1 MHKLYDFAC
10 KELQELE
17 QKAPNGL
24 SSAEF
29 EYADK
34 LVDFKKNILKTE
46 KLEEESE
53 MGGSSG
59 RGMSRRGW
67 YDGTFEGGSYRSNS
81 YDGGNS
87 YRGNSYDGSYED
99 GASGRRGRDAMGRYT
114 SREGGKD
121 FYSKL
126 DDLMQ
131 EAPSES
137 ERTALKDMIHRMKR

>member
-24 SSAEF
+24 TVAEF
-29 EYADK
+29 EQAER

-46 KLEEESE
+46 KLENESE
-53 MGGSSG
+53 MGGNSG

-67 YDGTFEGGSYRSNS
+67 YDGTFEGGSYRYNS

-87 YRGNSYDGSYED
+87 YRGDSYEGGSYKD
-99 GASGRRGRDAMGRYT
+99 GASGRRGRNEIGRFT
-114 SREGGKD
+114 SRESG
-121 FYSKL
+121 FYEKL

-137 ERTALKDMIHRMKR
+137 ERIAMKDMIHRMKR